1 MLNLRYRYEFV
12 EYSDV
17 VPDLTA
23 ELGPLESFNIGS
35 VILALDYDRRDN
47 PISPRRGSYHLASV
61 EVARPLFG
69 GDASFTK
76 YQVETSWYL
85 PLGSG
90 AEIALGLRGGFTQ
103 FLVSAGDLPLSERF
117 FLGGDRSVR
126 GYAYKAIGPKDDAG
140 NPLGGNAFA
149 QGNLELRFSLYK
161 KLRGVLFFDAGELWA
176 DQAGLP
182 ASGIKTSVGTG
193 LRYETLVGPIR
204 LDWGYKLNPE
214 PGESPSRWHLTI
226 GYPF

>member
-1 MLNLRYRYEFV
+1 M
-12 EYSDV
+12 
-17 VPDLTA
+17 A
-23 ELGPLESFNIGS
+23 GPF
-35 VILALDYDRRDN
+35 
-47 PISPRRGSYHLASV
+47 
-61 EVARPLFG
+61 FG

-76 YQVETSWYL
+76 YQLETSWYL
-85 PLGSG
+85 PLGSR

-103 FLVSAGDLPLSERF
+103 LILNAGDLPLSERF

-126 GYAYKAIGPKDDAG
+126 GYAYKGIGPQDDAG
-140 NPLGGNAFA
+140 NPLGGNGFA

-182 ASGIKTSVGTG
+182 PSGIKTSAGTG

-204 LDWGYKLNPE
+204 LDWGYKLDPE